1 MTIRGSELVEIYRAV
16 ELFTVGA
23 PGERRFRIEESVA
36 EVVSYDG
43 SNGDLEEDLA
53 RLAKRA
59 AKVVEWDSEGD
70 TLVATCPDVAT
81 CRWLVDRAYEIAKP
95 TVRTK

>member
-1 MTIRGSELVEIYRAV
+1 MTSRGSELVEIYRAV
-16 ELFTVGA
+16 EIFTVGA

-36 EVVSYDG
+36 KVVGYDG
-43 SNGDLEEDLA
+43 SNGDLEKDLS

-59 AKVVEWDSEGD
+59 AKAVEWGSEAD

-95 TVRTK
+95 SRTK